1 MDISHSAPAH
11 LFKSEILQ
19 FKINTKSWINKY
31 SNLDLK
37 IKYHVKD
44 E

>member
-11 LFKSEILQ
+11 LFKSENLQVKIL
-19 FKINTKSWINKY
+19 TKSWTNKY
-31 SNLDLK
+31 SDLDLK

-44 E
+44 V